1 PSCRPRANWSAGSP
15 HAFPAETRG
24 AIRLESARRGAARQR
39 RNSTLTPRKPLT
51 MQRRLIQARIVNPL
65 LGSEAIPLPD
75 YATGGSA
82 ALDLRACLETPQ
94 TLAPGARV
102 PVPTGLALNMMD
114 PGLVAIVA
122 SRSGLSLKHGIR
134 VAQGIGVIDADYHGE
149 IKVLLTNDSETPY

>member
-1 PSCRPRANWSAGSP
+1 
-15 HAFPAETRG
+15 
-24 AIRLESARRGAARQR
+24 
-39 RNSTLTPRKPLT
+39 

-65 LGSEAIPLPD
+65 LGTDTLPLPD
-75 YATGGSA
+75 YATDGSA
-82 ALDLRACLETPQ
+82 AMDLRACLESPQ
-94 TLAPGARV
+94 TLAPGARL

-149 IKVLLTNDSETPY
+149 IKVLLTNDSDTPYDIQPGERIAQLLFQPVVQVGLHLVETFDTVTARGDGGFGSTGKH